1 MNEYVAFSLDL
12 VKIVAPALLVY
23 LTARTLIVRHLG
35 TLERVEAGR
44 RAGAFA
50 AEVLP
55 MRLRAYE
62 RMSLFC
68 ERISLPRLL
77 RRLQEPGQSAG
88 ALRLSLYL
96 AIQQEYE
103 HNLSQQVYLSQALWD
118 VICQARD
125 NSLRA
130 IATVAEGV
138 GEERPGPELARVLLS
153 EAAGG
158 ADAGLA
164 IALAAIKKE
173 VGLLYG

>member
-1 MNEYVAFSLDL
+1 MNEYVAFALDL

-35 TLERVEAGR
+35 ALERVEAGR
-44 RAGAFA
+44 RAGAIA

-55 MRLRAYE
+55 ARLQAYE
-62 RMSLFC
+62 RLTLFC
-68 ERISLPRLL
+68 ERIALPSLLF
-77 RRLQEPGQSAG
+77 RLQEPGQSAG

-96 AIQQEYE
+96 AIRQEYE
-103 HNLSQQVYLSQALWD
+103 HNLSQQVYLSPALWA
-118 VICQARD
+118 VIRQARD
-125 NSLRA
+125 NTLVA
-130 IATVAEGV
+130 IATVADGV
-138 GEERPGPELARVLLS
+138 GEERPGPELAQALL
-153 EAAGG
+153 AGASDG